1 MEPGGNARAAD
12 HALVPDSS
20 DPFSHNPLV
29 VHPDPLVAE
38 LEPIVREAGRIAQKA
53 REELVRE
60 LKPDGSVVTNGDR
73 LVEEFLRRELPRLVL
88 DAGIWGEEFG
98 YETEGPGGLWT
109 VDPVDGTTNYA
120 FRSPIWGVTVGLVK
134 GAEFAVGAVFL
145 PDLGE
150 MYLASLGHGATLNG
164 QPMKPI
170 PPGPV
175 EPFQTV
181 SYGETLMRR
190 YPGVVWP
197 GKMRC
202 TGAFVVEAMFTAT
215 QRYRGMIGIREKLYD
230 VAGSV
235 CIARELD
242 ADVRNADGTPLNMAE
257 LKENRPIAG
266 PWLIFPKG
274 SGFTLQG

>member
-1 MEPGGNARAAD
+1 MPFVGDLGDVRPEAEAW
-12 HALVPDSS
+12 
-20 DPFSHNPLV
+20 FSHNPLV
-29 VHPDPLVAE
+29 VHPDPFVAE

-73 LVEEFLRRELPRLVL
+73 LVEEYLRRELPRLVS

-98 YETEGPGGLWT
+98 YETEGTGGLWT

-120 FRSPIWGVTVGLVK
+120 FGSPIWGVTVGLVK
-134 GAEFAVGAVFL
+134 RADFAVGAVFL

-150 MYLASLGHGATLNG
+150 MYLASLGNGATLNG
-164 QPMKPI
+164 GPLMPI
-170 PPGPV
+170 PPGPIQ
-175 EPFQTV
+175 PFQTV

-190 YPGVVWP
+190 YSGVIWP

-242 ADVRNADGTPLNMAE
+242 ADVRYADGSPLNMSE
-257 LKENRPIAG
+257 LKENRPIPG
-266 PWLIFPKG
+266 PWLIFPRDA
-274 SGFTLQG
+274 GFTLQG